1 MSVRTNRLLRTLLGL
16 TVWSM
21 LCTGCLFDL
30 GNASG
35 LLQPAAPADDDQD
48 TADPA
53 PVEPPASVGE
63 RDDPP
68 APEPEPE
75 PAENDNPPAPEPE
88 PEPEPADN
96 DNPPAPEPD
105 PEPAGNPPSG
115 NRRYGAGQTGPTA
128 ESCTTQGTRVS
139 STGAIAGNGTY
150 LLTAGTYGNLRVPSG
165 ATVKP
170 YDCAKVTVRG
180 TVSMANGSTL
190 AGLTVISDAG
200 WVLNIGGRDITLRH
214 NAIRGGSTETV
225 RIRDDATNVR
235 LEGNTLDGGR
245 NNHVVKVKS
254 ESSGHNPADIV
265 IHNNRFTKT
274 HYSSSSEDL
283 LQLEGHRNVTIT
295 NNTFSDNPRGEDAV
309 DVKQGTQ
316 GMVMRRN
323 DFVGSN
329 IAGECL
335 LVQGSYAKNIV
346 EDNRFR
352 NCTVSLGAHPEERS
366 SPWWRFDG
374 NLLENSELR
383 LRRSENAVVTNN
395 VMVGGL
401 LKLGISSNDDIPRTP
416 TVSGNTFTNVS
427 IANRLTGSYTC
438 ADNAMS
444 NMSGDALRCS

>member
-1 MSVRTNRLLRTLLGL
+1 MGVGTSRLLRTLLAL
-16 TVWSM
+16 IVVSM
-21 LCTGCLFDL
+21 LCAGCLFDL
-30 GNASG
+30 DNDAG
-35 LLQPAAPADDDQD
+35 LLQPAASVEEEQAAD
-48 TADPA
+48 DPA
-53 PVEPPASVGE
+53 PVEPPSRVGE
-63 RDDPP
+63 ADQAEPEPDPAEDVEDP
-68 APEPEPE
+68 EPEPEPE
-75 PAENDNPPAPEPE
+75 PAENDDAEPV
-88 PEPEPADN
+88 PEPEPA
-96 DNPPAPEPD
+96 
-105 PEPAGNPPSG
+105 GNTPSG
-115 NRRYGAGQTGPTA
+115 NRKYGAGKTGPAA
-128 ESCTTQGTRVS
+128 ESCTTEGTRVS
-139 STGAIAGNGTY
+139 SPGAIGGNGTY
-150 LLTAGTYGNLRVPSG
+150 LLTAGTYDGLRVPSG

-170 YDCAKVTVRG
+170 YDCAKITVRG

-190 AGLTVISDAG
+190 AGVTVTSDAG
-200 WVLNIGGRDITLRH
+200 WVINIGGRNITLRH
-214 NAIRGGSTETV
+214 NAISGGSTETI

-295 NNTFSDNPRGEDAV
+295 NNTFADNPRGEDAV

-323 DFVGSN
+323 DFVGGN

-352 NCTVSLGAHPEERS
+352 DCSVSLGAHPEAGS

-395 VMVGGL
+395 VMVGGV
-401 LKLGISSNDDIPRTP
+401 LKLGITSNDDIPRDP
-416 TVSGNTFTNVS
+416 TLSGNTFTDVS
-427 IANRLTGSYTC
+427 IANRLAYGYTC

-444 NMSGDALRCS
+444 SMSGDALRCS